1 MANELE
7 NKGREMRTRLWGEHA
22 LKGADEFLKN
32 FDQGF
37 AKLLNDQ
44 LFGEIWNRPGLPTKT
59 RSMITVAVLMALGR
73 PQELRMHMR
82 GALNLGI
89 TPEEL
94 KEIIVHVSQYSGV
107 PTSIEGIRAF
117 TEVTAPPK

>member
-7 NKGREMRTRLWGEHA
+7 NKGKEIRTRLWGEQGF
-22 LKGADEFLKN
+22 KRGDEFLKK
-32 FDQGF
+32 FDEGF
-37 AKLLNDQ
+37 AKFLNEQ
-44 LFGEIWNRPGLPTKT
+44 LFGEIWNRPGLPTKA

-73 PQELRMHMR
+73 GEELRLHMR
-82 GALNLGI
+82 GALHLGI

-107 PTSIEGIRAF
+107 PTAIEGIRAF
-117 TEVTAPPK
+117 TEVTTPAK

>member
-1 MANELE
+1 MASELE
-7 NKGREMRTRLWGEHA
+7 NKGREMFTKLWGGQA
-22 LKGADEFLKN
+22 LKGADEFLKT

-37 AKLLNDQ
+37 AKYIKEQ
-44 LFGEIWNRPGLPTKT
+44 LFGEIWNRPGLPTKA

-73 PQELRMHMR
+73 GQELRVHMR

-107 PTSIEGIRAF
+107 PTAIEGIRAF